1 MIIANT
7 LCDIGSADAIG
18 VIADFICSQL
28 SSACGAD
35 ATAQATCQTATSAA
49 NAATAKTGAQAD
61 AFNAAFGIQ
70 TDFANVPVVSDQGVT
85 QSAAARRA
93 LETSGLF

>member
-1 MIIANT
+1 MA
-7 LCDIGSADAIG
+7 DEHGIGIQKLDSLSKFFDSVLDGTAD
-18 VIADFICSQL
+18 L
-28 SSACGAD
+28 
-35 ATAQATCQTATSAA
+35 SAA
-49 NAATAKTGAQAD
+49 NAAAAKTGAQAD
-61 AFNAAFGIQ
+61 AVNAAFGIQ

>member
-1 MIIANT
+1 M
-7 LCDIGSADAIG
+7 CD
-18 VIADFICSQL
+18 QL
-28 SSACGAD
+28 TNSCGAD
-35 ATAQATCQTATSAA
+35 ATAKATCATASAA
-49 NAATAKTGAQAD
+49 ADAKPAKTGAQAD

>member
-1 MIIANT
+1 MIT
-7 LCDIGSADAIG
+7 
-18 VIADFICSQL
+18 DFICSQL

-35 ATAQATCQTATSAA
+35 ATAQATCQTATTAA

-70 TDFANVPVVSDQGVT
+70 TDFASVPVVSDQGVT